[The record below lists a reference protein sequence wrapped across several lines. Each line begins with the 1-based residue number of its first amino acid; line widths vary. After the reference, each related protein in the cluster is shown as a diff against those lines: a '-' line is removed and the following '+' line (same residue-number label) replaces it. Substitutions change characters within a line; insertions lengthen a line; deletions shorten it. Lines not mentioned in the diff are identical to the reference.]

1 MKPDEA
7 SIQPEG
13 INITT
18 HLKDCGVLSC
28 ELPSFQ
34 MYQPFPRLIDLCTR
48 IYDAIDNNNRNIN
61 DNDNS
66 NNCNY
71 NLYSGTSRVV
81 VIIKITIINN
91 R

>member
-48 IYDAIDNNNRNIN
+48 IYDAIDNNIRNIN

-71 NLYSGTSRVV
+71 NLYTIVV
-81 VIIKITIINN
+81 VVVVVVVVLVE
-91 R
+91 